1 VHASKLNTVD
11 VNVDIVRALVLALA
25 VTIRRVMV
33 LTSRPKRVPIGQ
45 NCFRIR
51 NPVG

>member
-1 VHASKLNTVD
+1 VHASKLNTVY
-11 VNVDIVRALVLALA
+11 VNVDVVRALVLDLA

-33 LTSRPKRVPIGQ
+33 LTIRPWRVPIGQ
-45 NCFRIR
+45 NCFHIR